1 MGKLY
6 FYLLRTVFAAVRS
19 VESPGVDI
27 VERVDGRAVP
37 EQSLHLSTGLAVSHH
52 PVSVYHV
59 QLPQVV
65 VLYALDLPTDTPRR
79 PDSRLSRTQT
89 ATSTAIIHSER
100 NCADTI
106 GTVLVPWAGRFQIYP
121 VPPPPKRPPFYFVN
135 NSVKN

>member
-1 MGKLY
+1 M
-6 FYLLRTVFAAVRS
+6 LRTVFAAVRS

-65 VLYALDLPTDTPRR
+65 VLDALDLPSDTPRR

-89 ATSTAIIHSER
+89 ATSTAITLGTQLRRYNWHS
-100 NCADTI
+100 
-106 GTVLVPWAGRFQIYP
+106 AGSLGWPFPNIP

>member
-1 MGKLY
+1 M
-6 FYLLRTVFAAVRS
+6 LRTVFAAVRS

-37 EQSLHLSTGLAVSHH
+37 EQSLHLSTGLVVSHH

-65 VLYALDLPTDTPRR
+65 VLYALNLPSDTPR
-79 PDSRLSRTQT
+79 PQT
-89 ATSTAIIHSER
+89 AESAEHKQLRAQPLHWER

-106 GTVLVPWAGRFQIYP
+106 GTVRVPWAGRFQIYP
-121 VPPPPKRPPFYFVN
+121 VSPPPNVHLFIL
-135 NSVKN
+135 